1 MRHTQQARAIKS
13 TLSTYMSVRAQTW
26 AAHARA
32 LIVRAGKRYTLNSK
46 ETIPSKAKSVK
57 TLSSLVKRSAQLTTG
72 IACALALAA
81 GAPSI
86 ANAQV
91 LTTDIVCGKTADAR
105 GITADNLPD
114 IDATNAIVMS
124 KDGSIYYARS
134 ADEQVKIASITKVM
148 TAILTIENC
157 KMDEKVTVSSAAATV
172 GNSTAGLLEGDELT
186 VEQALRGLMIPSGN
200 DAAIVL
206 AEHVGKKIDPKTK
219 DAEATFV
226 KAMNERAK
234 ELGCTGTLFENP
246 HGLDFDEW
254 AGDMH
259 STAHD
264 AALMMQEAMKSDAFR
279 EIVASDDS
287 WIEVTGADG
296 SDHSHSMDTHNELLG
311 QDGNIGGKTGTTD
324 DAGYCFTAAYD
335 RDGDE
340 TYTVVLNS
348 TTTDQRFT
356 DTATLANWYYGH
368 KVTVAIANTQEKTAN
383 GNPLIARIS
392 QTDWTDKTIDAT
404 LADPAAQATIFS
416 LAGEVTEKVAYDDL
430 SGTVHVGDKVGSL
443 TLKQDGIKVVVTDL
457 VADEEGSGPNPIEW
471 LLVKLDRLSRRI
483 ENRPLAAESE
493 TVAKAP
499 EV

>member
-1 MRHTQQARAIKS
+1 
-13 TLSTYMSVRAQTW
+13 MSVRAQTW
-26 AAHARA
+26 AAHARV
-32 LIVRAGKRYTLNSK
+32 LIVRTGKRYTLNSK

-57 TLSSLVKRSAQLTTG
+57 TLSSLVKRSAQLTAG
-72 IACALALAA
+72 IACAVALAA
-81 GAPSI
+81 GVPSI

-124 KDGSIYYARS
+124 KNGSVYYARS

-157 KMDEKVTVSSAAATV
+157 KMDEKVTVSNAAATV
-172 GNSTAGLLEGDELT
+172 GNSTAGLLKGDELT

-254 AGDMH
+254 AGNMH

-264 AALMMQEAMKSDAFR
+264 AALMMQEAMKSDTFR

-287 WIEVTGADG
+287 WIEITGADG

-324 DAGYCFTAAYD
+324 DAGYCFTAVYD

-348 TTTDQRFT
+348 STNDQRFA

-404 LADPAAQATIFS
+404 LADPAAQATVFS
-416 LAGEVTEKVAYDDL
+416 LAGEVTEKVTYDDL

-443 TLKQDGIKVVVTDL
+443 TLKQDGIKVVVADL

-483 ENRPLAAESE
+483 ENRPLTAESE

>member
-1 MRHTQQARAIKS
+1 
-13 TLSTYMSVRAQTW
+13 MSE
-26 AAHARA
+26 
-32 LIVRAGKRYTLNSK
+32 

-57 TLSSLVKRSAQLTTG
+57 SLTSFAKRSAQLAAG
-72 IACALALAA
+72 FVCAIALAA
-81 GAPSI
+81 SAPTV
-86 ANAQV
+86 AGAQV
-91 LTTDIVCGKTADAR
+91 LTTDIVCGKTADVR
-105 GITADNLPD
+105 GITAENLPD
-114 IDATNAIVMS
+114 IDATNALVMG
-124 KDGSIYYARS
+124 KDGTVYYARG

-148 TAILTIENC
+148 TAILTVENC
-157 KMDEKVTVSSAAATV
+157 KMDEKVTVSNAAATV

-186 VEQALRGLMIPSGN
+186 VEQALRGLLIPSGN
-200 DAAIVL
+200 DAAIAL
-206 AEHVGKKIDPKTK
+206 AEYVGKKIDPKTK

-234 ELGCTGTLFENP
+234 KLGCTGTVFENP

-264 AALMMQEAMKSDAFR
+264 VALMMQEAMKNDTIR
-279 EIVASDDS
+279 KVVASEDS

-296 SDHSHSMDTHNELLG
+296 SDHSHSMDTHNVLLG

-324 DAGYCFTAAYD
+324 DAGYCFTSAYN

-340 TYTVVLNS
+340 IYTVILNS

-383 GNPLIARIS
+383 GNPLMARIS

-404 LADPAAQATIFS
+404 LADPDARATAFS
-416 LAGEVTEKVAYDDL
+416 LAGKVTEKVSYDDL
-430 SGTVHVGDKVGSL
+430 SGTVHVGDKVGSV
-443 TLKQDGIKVVVTDL
+443 TLKQDGTKIAVMDL
-457 VADEEGSGPNPIEW
+457 VADEEGTGPNPIEW
-471 LLVKLDRLSRRI
+471 LLVKLDRLGRRI
-483 ENRPLAAESE
+483 DNRPLTAESE